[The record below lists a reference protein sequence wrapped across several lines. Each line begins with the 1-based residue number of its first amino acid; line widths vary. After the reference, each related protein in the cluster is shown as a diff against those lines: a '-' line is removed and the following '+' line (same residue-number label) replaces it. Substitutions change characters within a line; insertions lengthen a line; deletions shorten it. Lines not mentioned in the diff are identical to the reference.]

1 MGTNLALALVKKC
14 IFALSWLVP
23 RNANKAVLG
32 CYKNRFADNSKYLFL
47 HWQQTHFMQTIWI
60 SGDKALIHALRQQG
74 YTAHSRWSLLGIYHA
89 LTAKYYV
96 YNSYIGD
103 INQWLAAGA
112 IRINL
117 WHGSP
122 LKKIEFDITTG
133 PLAPKYQTQSLWQAG
148 LQALRYHQEYVR
160 PSLMLSPS
168 PLVGESFRRAFRL
181 KEDSLLSS
189 TNPRTDYYL
198 RYPEQRQTLPLK
210 ADATA
215 YRRVILYAP
224 SWRDAL
230 WQNSQNVASHS
241 TPDLTGGHS
250 DSPYQAAF
258 DWQSLSQH
266 LVDTDTLLLL
276 RLHPNERHYAAQFC
290 AYPNVLD
297 ISDWDNIYGILHR
310 VDLLITDYSSL
321 FIDVLPLEI
330 PVLFYR
336 FDHEQYLNQ
345 SRDCYD
351 IGQDPLSI
359 GQVAYQFDDL
369 LALLQEMSHLNAK
382 PQPCEAYKQ
391 LQRLY
396 WSQHA
401 MGSSADSLATDGL
414 SIDGVSMVCVSMVGI
429 SMNERHDDSFA
440 RLERHLRQ
448 GQTQSYKLAFG
459 TDIKPQI

>member
-1 MGTNLALALVKKC
+1 MGTNLALALLKKC
-14 IFALSWLVP
+14 IFILSWLVP

-60 SGDKALIHALRQQG
+60 SGDKALIHTLKQQG

-112 IRINL
+112 VRINL

-133 PLAPKYQTQSLWQAG
+133 PLAPKYQSRSLWHVG
-148 LQALRYHQEYVR
+148 LQALHYHQEYVR

-168 PLVGESFRRAFRL
+168 PLVGESFQRAFRL
-181 KEDSLLSS
+181 KEDSLLTS

-210 ADATA
+210 EDGTV

-230 WQNSQNVASHS
+230 WQSNQHS
-241 TPDLTGGHS
+241 IPHLAMDNA

-258 DWQSLSQH
+258 DWQTLSQH

-290 AYPNVLD
+290 ANPNVLD
-297 ISDWDNIYGILHR
+297 ISDWDDVYGILHR

-321 FIDVLPLEI
+321 FIDILPLEI

-351 IGQDPLSI
+351 IGQDPLTI
-359 GQVAYQFDDL
+359 GQVAYQFDNL
-369 LALLQEMSHLNAK
+369 LALLQEMNHLNAK
-382 PQPCEAYKQ
+382 PQPNKAYLQLKQ
-391 LQRLY
+391 LY

-401 MGSSADSLATDGL
+401 SGLSADNLATDA
-414 SIDGVSMVCVSMVGI
+414 IYVD
-429 SMNERHDDSFA
+429 ERHDDSFA

-448 GQTQSYKLAFG
+448 RQTQSYMLASG

>member
-1 MGTNLALALVKKC
+1 MGTNLALALLKKC
-14 IFALSWLVP
+14 IFTLSWLVP
-23 RNANKAVLG
+23 RNANKAVFG

-47 HWQQTHFMQTIWI
+47 HWQQTHFMQAIWI
-60 SGDKALIHALRQQG
+60 SGDKALIHTLRQQG

-133 PLAPKYQTQSLWQAG
+133 PLAPQYQTQSLWQAG
-148 LQALRYHQEYVR
+148 LKSLRYHQEYVR

-168 PLVGESFRRAFRL
+168 PLVGESFQRAFRL
-181 KEDSLLSS
+181 KGDSLLSS

-230 WQNSQNVASHS
+230 WQNSQKL
-241 TPDLTGGHS
+241 TPHLTRGNN

-258 DWQSLSQH
+258 NWQTLSQH
-266 LVDTDTLLLL
+266 LVDTDSLLLL

-297 ISDWDNIYGILHR
+297 ISDWDDVYGILHR
-310 VDLLITDYSSL
+310 IDLLITDYSSL
-321 FIDVLPLEI
+321 FIDALPIEI

-359 GQVAYQFDDL
+359 GQVAYQFDHL
-369 LALLQEMSHLNAK
+369 LALLQEMNHLNAK
-382 PQPCEAYKQ
+382 PQPNKAYKQ
-391 LQRLY
+391 LQCLY
-396 WSQHA
+396 WSQQA
-401 MGSSADSLATDGL
+401 SSGLSADSLATDA
-414 SIDGVSMVCVSMVGI
+414 V
-429 SMNERHDDSFA
+429 SMNESHDDSFA

-448 GQTQSYKLAFG
+448 EQTQSFKLAFG
-459 TDIKPQI
+459 TDIKPGI

>member
-1 MGTNLALALVKKC
+1 MGTNLALALLKKC
-14 IFALSWLVP
+14 IFTLSWLVP

-60 SGDKALIHALRQQG
+60 SGDKALIHTLRQQG
-74 YTAHSRWSLLGIYHA
+74 YTAHSRWSLQGIFHA

-133 PLAPKYQTQSLWQAG
+133 PLATKYQTRSLWQGG
-148 LQALRYHQEYVR
+148 LQVLRYHQEYVR

-168 PLVGESFRRAFRL
+168 PLVGESFQRAFRL
-181 KEDSLLSS
+181 KENSLLAS

-230 WQNSQNVASHS
+230 WQNSQKL
-241 TPDLTGGHS
+241 TPHLTRGNS

-258 DWQSLSQH
+258 DWQTLSQH
-266 LVDTDTLLLL
+266 LVDTDSLLLL

-297 ISDWDNIYGILHR
+297 ISDWDDVYGILHR

-336 FDHEQYLNQ
+336 FDHELYLNQ

-369 LALLQEMSHLNAK
+369 LALLQKMSQLNVK

-391 LQRLY
+391 LQCLY

-401 MGSSADSLATDGL
+401 SSLSADNLATDAV
-414 SIDGVSMVCVSMVGI
+414 SI
-429 SMNERHDDSFA
+429 NEIHDDSFA

-448 GQTQSYKLAFG
+448 GQTQSFKLAFG
-459 TDIKPQI
+459 TDIKPRI

>member
-1 MGTNLALALVKKC
+1 MGTNLALALLKKC

-47 HWQQTHFMQTIWI
+47 HWQQTHFMQAIWI
-60 SGDKALIHALRQQG
+60 SGDKALIHTLRQQG

-103 INQWLAAGA
+103 INQWFAAGA
-112 IRINL
+112 VRINL

-122 LKKIEFDITTG
+122 LKKIEFDIITG
-133 PLAPKYQTQSLWQAG
+133 PLAPKYQTRSLWQAG
-148 LQALRYHQEYVR
+148 QQALHYHQEYVR

-168 PLVGESFRRAFRL
+168 PLVGQCFKAAFRL
-181 KEDSLLSS
+181 EEDSLLAS

-210 ADATA
+210 ADGTA

-230 WQNSQNVASHS
+230 WQNSQKL
-241 TPDLTGGHS
+241 TPHLTRGNN

-258 DWQSLSQH
+258 DWQTLSKH
-266 LVDTDTLLLL
+266 LVDTDSLLLL

-297 ISDWDNIYGILHR
+297 ISDWDDVYGILHR

-321 FIDVLPLEI
+321 FIDILPLEI
-330 PVLFYR
+330 PVIFYR

-351 IGQDPLSI
+351 IGQDPLTI
-359 GQVAYQFDDL
+359 GQVAYQFDNL
-369 LALLQEMSHLNAK
+369 LALLQEMNHLNAK
-382 PQPCEAYKQ
+382 PQPNKAYLQLKQ
-391 LQRLY
+391 LY

-401 MGSSADSLATDGL
+401 SGLSADNLTTDA
-414 SIDGVSMVCVSMVGI
+414 I
-429 SMNERHDDSFA
+429 SVDERHDDSFA
-440 RLERHLRQ
+440 RLEQHLRQ
-448 GQTQSYKLAFG
+448 EQTQSFKLAFG
-459 TDIKPQI
+459 TDIKPRI

>member
-1 MGTNLALALVKKC
+1 MGTNLALALLKKC
-14 IFALSWLVP
+14 IFTLSWLVP
-23 RNANKAVLG
+23 RNVNKAVLG

-60 SGDKALIHALRQQG
+60 SGDKALIHTLKQQG
-74 YTAHSRWSLLGIYHA
+74 YTAHSRWSMLGIYHA

-103 INQWLAAGA
+103 INQWFAAGA
-112 IRINL
+112 VRINL

-133 PLAPKYQTQSLWQAG
+133 PLAPKYQTRSLWQAG
-148 LQALRYHQEYVR
+148 LKSLRYHQEYVR

-168 PLVGESFRRAFRL
+168 PLVGESFQRAFRL
-181 KEDSLLSS
+181 KENSLLSS

-210 ADATA
+210 ADATT

-230 WQNSQNVASHS
+230 WQSNQHS
-241 TPDLTGGHS
+241 IPHLAMDNA

-258 DWQSLSQH
+258 DWQTLSQH
-266 LVDTDTLLLL
+266 LVDTDSLLLL

-290 AYPNVLD
+290 VYPNVLD
-297 ISDWDNIYGILHR
+297 MSDWDDVYGILHR
-310 VDLLITDYSSL
+310 IDLLITDYSSL

-330 PVLFYR
+330 PVIFYR

-351 IGQDPLSI
+351 IGQDPLTI

-369 LALLQEMSHLNAK
+369 LALLQEMSHLNVK

-401 MGSSADSLATDGL
+401 TGLSADRLATD
-414 SIDGVSMVCVSMVGI
+414 SVSMDEM
-429 SMNERHDDSFA
+429 HDDSFA
-440 RLERHLRQ
+440 HLERHLRQ
-448 GQTQSYKLAFG
+448 EQTQSFKFTFG
-459 TDIKPQI
+459 TDIKPRI

>member
-1 MGTNLALALVKKC
+1 MGTNLALALLKKC
-14 IFALSWLVP
+14 IFTLSWLMP

-60 SGDKALIHALRQQG
+60 SGDKALIHTLKQQG

-103 INQWLAAGA
+103 INQWFAAGA
-112 IRINL
+112 VRINL

-133 PLAPKYQTQSLWQAG
+133 PLAPKYQTQSLLQAG
-148 LQALRYHQEYVR
+148 LKALRYHQEYVR

-168 PLVGESFRRAFRL
+168 PLVDQCFKAAFRL
-181 KEDSLLSS
+181 NDDSLLPS

-210 ADATA
+210 ADGTA

-230 WQNSQNVASHS
+230 WQNSQKL
-241 TPDLTGGHS
+241 TPHLTRGNN

-258 DWQSLSQH
+258 DWQTLSQH
-266 LVDTDTLLLL
+266 LVDTDSLLLL

-297 ISDWDNIYGILHR
+297 ISDWDDVYGILHR

-369 LALLQEMSHLNAK
+369 LALLQKMSHLNVK
-382 PQPCEAYKQ
+382 PQPNEAYKQ

-401 MGSSADSLATDGL
+401 SGLSADSLVTDA
-414 SIDGVSMVCVSMVGI
+414 I
-429 SMNERHDDSFA
+429 SVDERHDDSFA

-448 GQTQSYKLAFG
+448 GQTQSFKLAFG
-459 TDIKPQI
+459 TDIKPRI

>member
-1 MGTNLALALVKKC
+1 MGTNLALALLKKC
-14 IFALSWLVP
+14 IFTLSWLVP

-60 SGDKALIHALRQQG
+60 SGDKALIHTLKQQG

-112 IRINL
+112 VRINL

-133 PLAPKYQTQSLWQAG
+133 PLAPKYQSRSLWHVG
-148 LQALRYHQEYVR
+148 LQALHYHQEYVR

-168 PLVGESFRRAFRL
+168 PLVGESFQRAFRL
-181 KEDSLLSS
+181 KEDSLLTS

-210 ADATA
+210 EDGTV

-230 WQNSQNVASHS
+230 WQSNQHS
-241 TPDLTGGHS
+241 IPHLAMDNA

-258 DWQSLSQH
+258 DWQTLSQH

-297 ISDWDNIYGILHR
+297 ISDWDDVYGILHR

-359 GQVAYQFDDL
+359 GQVAYQFDHL
-369 LALLQEMSHLNAK
+369 LTLLLEMSQLNTK
-382 PQPCEAYKQ
+382 PQPNKAYKQ
-391 LQRLY
+391 LQCLY

-401 MGSSADSLATDGL
+401 SGLSADNLATDA
-414 SIDGVSMVCVSMVGI
+414 I
-429 SMNERHDDSFA
+429 SVDERHDDSFA
-440 RLERHLRQ
+440 RLEQHLRQ
-448 GQTQSYKLAFG
+448 GQTQSFKFTFG
-459 TDIKPQI
+459 TDIKPRI